1 MIETDCL
8 LSEKQNKKKHAKKVI
23 TENASHNEKHC
34 CQTLA
39 YKYFCLQQF
48 SLLKKNNGAN
58 YSFSQVI
65 TDILTTPYGRR

>member
-8 LSEKQNKKKHAKKVI
+8 LSEKQNKKKQAKKVI

-48 SLLKKNNGAN
+48 SLLKR
-58 YSFSQVI
+58 I
-65 TDILTTPYGRR
+65 TGLTIHFHK